1 MLPIMGGDDTIL
13 RVRGLEKT
21 FRAGLLRRKGFHAL
35 KGIDLEV
42 GRGQVFGLLGPNG
55 AGKTTMVKILLDL
68 VRGYQ
73 GEAKVFGESPSN
85 PKTRRRVGYLP
96 EAHRMPSY
104 LTGWQVMILF
114 GMLAGHPK
122 KEVEKRA
129 ARILDQV
136 GMLND
141 CRRKVREYSKGMQ
154 QRLGLAQ
161 AMVHDPELI
170 FLDEPTDGVDPIGRK
185 KIREMVLDLKQGGAT
200 IFINSH
206 LLNEVEMICDR
217 VVILHEGRILREGTI
232 DELTP
237 STGTT
242 NFEIRR
248 DPGDLTGMFDG
259 LGRGFKQSGRLIDV
273 ALNDAELDAA
283 IDRLRTAGHTIT
295 GISQRRLSLEESFID
310 LVKEDRK

>member
-1 MLPIMGGDDTIL
+1 MLRTMGGDETIL
-13 RVRGLEKT
+13 SVKGLEKT
-21 FRAGLLRRKGFHAL
+21 FRSGLLRNKGFQAL

-68 VRGYQ
+68 VRGYR
-73 GEAKVFGESPSN
+73 GEARVFGEPPSN
-85 PKTRRRVGYLP
+85 PQTRRRVGYLP

-129 ARILDQV
+129 AKILDQV

-185 KIREMVLDLKQGGAT
+185 KIREMVIDLKQRGAT

-206 LLNEVEMICDR
+206 LLNEVEMICDQ
-217 VVILHEGRILREGTI
+217 VVILHQGKILREGTI

-237 STGTT
+237 RTGTT
-242 NFEIRR
+242 SFELRR
-248 DPGDLTGMFDG
+248 DPGDLAHVFNG
-259 LGRGFKQSGRLIDV
+259 LGQGLKQNGRLIEV
-273 ALNDAELDAA
+273 ALTDEELDAS
-283 IDRLRTAGHTIT
+283 IDRLRAEGHTIA
-295 GISQRRLSLEESFID
+295 GISQRRLTLEDSFID
-310 LVKEDRK
+310 LIKEDRQ